1 MLQVDIWEALGESL
15 PPSQR
20 AALREGLSPLGEI
33 TREERL
39 LQVSTLAS
47 LLESFGMYGTYL
59 TGIPVLRTLFSE
71 NSFCLCVA
79 VLGD

>member
-39 LQVSTLAS
+39 LQVSS
-47 LLESFGMYGTYL
+47 FIVGNLLVETF
-59 TGIPVLRTLFSE
+59 
-71 NSFCLCVA
+71 
-79 VLGD
+79 

>member
-20 AALREGLSPLGEI
+20 AALRDGLSPLGEI

-47 LLESFGMYGTYL
+47 LLCTGT
-59 TGIPVLRTLFSE
+59 
-71 NSFCLCVA
+71 
-79 VLGD
+79 